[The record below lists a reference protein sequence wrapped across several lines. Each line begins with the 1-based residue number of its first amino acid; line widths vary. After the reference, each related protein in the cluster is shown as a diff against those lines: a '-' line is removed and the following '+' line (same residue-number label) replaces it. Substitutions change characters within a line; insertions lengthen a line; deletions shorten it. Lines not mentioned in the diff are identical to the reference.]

1 MRKTLLVVDDD
12 LNFLS
17 TIREYLN
24 SRGYETTTVSSP
36 VMALDLFKKTGFHV
50 VLLDQKMPDLDGTV
64 LARKLKEI
72 DDTTKII
79 ILTAYPD
86 VNKAVKLIKEG
97 VIADYLTKPIELA
110 DLENTLSH
118 VFNEI
123 KLEIMERVAARGR
136 KLVITT
142 QPTEYLK
149 EVFEFVQIA
158 SKVRSPVMLTGETGT
173 GKSYIAGL
181 IHKMSGRAN
190 FVHVNCAAIPE
201 SIFEAELFG
210 VEKGAFTGAI
220 TKRGMFELADG
231 GTLFLDE
238 IAEMP
243 LPIQAKLLDAVER
256 LKIRRVGGEREI
268 PVDVRLIVATNQPV
282 TELIKKGKFR
292 EDLYFRLN
300 VLHFHVKPLRERT
313 GDIEILAYAFLKE
326 FFGKEIYLK
335 RKTIQAMKAYT
346 WPGNIRELKNLIEKS
361 YILSTHTGHSVD
373 EIIFSELTN
382 RGKTTVIERK
392 MEEEKVLPIA
402 ELEKRA
408 ILHALS
414 VYKGNKSQA
423 AKALGISLSTL
434 KRKLKTYNI

>member
-12 LNFLS
+12 INFLR
-17 TIREYLN
+17 TIGEYLN
-24 SRGYETTTVSSP
+24 SKGYETTTVSSP
-36 VMALDLFKKTGFHV
+36 VVALDFFKKTGFHV

-72 DDTTKII
+72 DDTTKIV

-86 VNKAVKLIKEG
+86 VKRAVKLVKEG

-118 VFNEI
+118 LFNEI
-123 KLEIMERVAARGR
+123 KLEIIERVAARGR
-136 KLVITT
+136 KFVITT
-142 QPTEYLK
+142 RPTEYLK

-158 SKVRSPVMLTGETGT
+158 AKVKSPVMLTGETGT
-173 GKSYIAGL
+173 GKNYIAGL

-238 IAEMP
+238 VAEMP
-243 LPIQAKLLDAVER
+243 LPVQAKLLDAVER

-282 TELIKKGKFR
+282 AELIKKGRFR

-313 GDIEILAYAFLKE
+313 DDIEVLAHAFLKE

-335 RKTIQAMKAYT
+335 RETIQAMKAYT

-373 EIIFSELTN
+373 EIILSELTN
-382 RGKTTVIERK
+382 RGKNTMMERK
-392 MEEEKVLPIA
+392 MEEKILPLA

-434 KRKLKTYNI
+434 KRKLKTYKI